1 MHTDVWI
8 ERVESKAPF
17 QLNSLKDFKLNF
29 KLQEIFLGL
38 SWCTGTRGNSFC
50 FHNHTWSYDA
60 VR

>member
-1 MHTDVWI
+1 MMRGNNGMNISSGEREIREALNNWNQQKI
-8 ERVESKAPF
+8 EV
-17 QLNSLKDFKLNF
+17 
-29 KLQEIFLGL
+29 LGL